1 MYDFNIFSQY
11 NSTKTKEDAA
21 YVEIIGRLHN
31 RVHMRLEVG
40 MGRGWLAEGTP
51 LDR

>member
-1 MYDFNIFSQY
+1 MTSIFFSQY

-21 YVEIIGRLHN
+21 YVEIIGRLYNH
-31 RVHMRLEVG
+31 VHMRLEVDTG
-40 MGRGWLAEGTP
+40 KGSLAEGTP